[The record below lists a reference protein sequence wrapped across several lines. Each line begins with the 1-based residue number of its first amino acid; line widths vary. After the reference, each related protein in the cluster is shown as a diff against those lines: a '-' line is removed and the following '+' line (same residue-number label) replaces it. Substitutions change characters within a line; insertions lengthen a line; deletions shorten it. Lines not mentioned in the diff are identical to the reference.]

1 MRAFGIGRND
11 GSCLAAL
18 ITDHHNLS
26 NGAKTDLVI
35 SSVHTA
41 AFIPANI
48 SQIATSERITC
59 INIVFAPAAAS
70 LTPKSDILPK
80 TNFTSFVPPAHTY
93 IIVLFSSVHTFIINC
108 HEHALDSDEEIPSSI
123 YAIAIN
129 QKANTAVT

>member
-1 MRAFGIGRND
+1 MRAFGIGRKD

-41 AFIPANI
+41 AFIPANM

-59 INIVFAPAAAS
+59 INIVFAPEAAS
-70 LTPKSDILPK
+70 LRPKSDIFQKINL
-80 TNFTSFVPPAHTY
+80 TSFPPPCHTY
-93 IIVLFSSVHTFIINC
+93 TVVLFLSVHTFIINS
-108 HEHALDSDEEIPSSI
+108 HLQASPESLLIPSSI